1 MMILLYIYNH
11 LDLVLYQEIRLL
23 FKTNFISLTQCIFV
37 GTVGI
42 YRDCAPSVCIFCA
55 DDAYSIFLYIT
66 LSLYMPAVYYYLWN
80 LYTASI
86 YICIRILMR
95 HWFSCIYVICIHFN
109 FIFFYVHACIYVYI
123 LYFSQCGC
131 WLFFLFFYMH
141 VYVQYIFFTILYVC
155 AVFSCISLC
164 MCWNF
169 SFFFVLTHIFAH
181 STFPYIFIVSFCLY
195 MRCWWF
201 LCTLYH

>member
-55 DDAYSIFLYIT
+55 DDVYSIFLYIT

-109 FIFFYVHACIYVYI
+109 FIFFTYMHVYVYI
-123 LYFSQCGC
+123 LYFHSVDVDYF
-131 WLFFLFFYMH
+131 LFFIFYFFYMH
-141 VYVQYIFFTILYVC
+141 VYV
-155 AVFSCISLC
+155 
-164 MCWNF
+164 
-169 SFFFVLTHIFAH
+169 
-181 STFPYIFIVSFCLY
+181 
-195 MRCWWF
+195 
-201 LCTLYH
+201 